1 MSTFNMSWKELRT
14 SIKNCT
20 FIDCPRNKNKSP
32 ILFDRNEI
40 FLSEIKFLVVSQEPG
55 FSLRKN
61 CDSSTEAMEK
71 YLIDRCLQLKPIGT
85 SPVNKMIE
93 IFDNFDL
100 SKDKIY
106 WTHALKCVPAKS
118 DKDINKEWRVCARWC
133 ATHFKN
139 ELSLIPS
146 KQLAIITIGRYALA
160 LCKHVFEDE
169 KLARTGGILLEHIRE
184 TSDDGRKFT
193 FDEKEIFLFPFVHP
207 ANRERV
213 LKRFDKN
220 DKVKNKEKKFIERI
234 RQFSQ

>member
-71 YLIDRCLQLKPIGT
+71 YLIDHCLQLKPIGT

-118 DKDINKEWRVCARWC
+118 DNDI
-133 ATHFKN
+133 KN
-139 ELSLIPS
+139 EWEKCASLCINHFRNELNLIPS
-146 KQLAIITIGRYALA
+146 EKLAIIAIGNYALA
-160 LCKHVFEDE
+160 LCRHILQSEILSHTSGIMEYIRTADLE
-169 KLARTGGILLEHIRE
+169 K
-184 TSDDGRKFT
+184 KFSL
-193 FDEKEIFLFPFVHP
+193 DEKEISLFPFIHP
-207 ANRERV
+207 SHRQQI
-213 LKRFDKN
+213 LKQHDKN
-220 DKVKNKEKKFIERI
+220 DNVKNKEKKFIERI
-234 RQFSQ
+234 RQFNQ